1 MKTILTLFLIASL
14 VLSPT
19 LAAGAAGEPAL
30 QVVATNFPAFDFT
43 RAVAGGRAQVVMLL
57 PPGAEAHSFE
67 PTPRD
72 LIQAQQADLFVY
84 NGGVGEYWAG
94 ELLASLGPGAP
105 PSLRMM
111 DAVQAVEE
119 ELADGMEDAP
129 HAHGE
134 HGEEDDANGGHGDES
149 EARDL
154 DEHVWTAPQNALLI
168 AQAIARELIRLDP
181 AGRAE
186 YEANLERYRGELLE
200 LDQAFRQLVDGAAR
214 RVIVLGDRF
223 PMRYFTMA
231 YGLSYYAAFP
241 GCSAQTEPSAKTI
254 AFLVDKIKSDAVP
267 VVFYI
272 EASSQRSARTI
283 AGETGARPLLLHS
296 AHTVTQAELDAGA
309 TYLSLMRGNLL
320 TLREAL
326 Y

>member
-1 MKTILTLFLIASL
+1 MKTILTLLLIAALAVTLSL
-14 VLSPT
+14 PLP
-19 LAAGAAGEPAL
+19 AGAAGEPVL

-43 RAVAGGRAQVVMLL
+43 RAVAGSCAQVTMLL

-72 LIQAQQADLFVY
+72 LIAVQQADLFVY

-94 ELLASLGPGAP
+94 ELLASLGSNAP
-105 PSLRMM
+105 PAVRMM

-119 ELADGMEDAP
+119 ELAEGMEDAP
-129 HAHGE
+129 HAHDE
-134 HGEEDDANGGHGDES
+134 HEAE

-154 DEHVWTAPQNALLI
+154 DEHVWTAPENALTI
-168 AQAIARELIRLDP
+168 ARAISRELIRLDP
-181 AGRAE
+181 DGRAE
-186 YEANLERYRGELLE
+186 YEANLEKYQDELTE
-200 LDQAFRQLVDGAAR
+200 LDREFRSLVDGAAR

-241 GCSAQTEPSAKTI
+241 GCSAQTEPSARTI
-254 AFLVDKIKSDAVP
+254 AFLVDKINSESIP

-272 EASSQRSARTI
+272 ESSSQRSARTL
-283 AGETGARPLLLHS
+283 AAETGAVPLLLHS
-296 AHTVTQAELDAGA
+296 AHTVSQAELDAGA
-309 TYLSLMRGNLL
+309 TYLTLMRGNLK